1 VVTAV
6 PGLPIVSPPVASDRP
21 DDLFR
26 EIAAAQ
32 EKYYQSY
39 QVALAHPSDRRGV
52 EALLASYTVSGEEA
66 RSIRAWLSY
75 LADSGFAARTG
86 PGNRYVIEKIDTAA
100 DDPDRVTATVCGF
113 DDGALVDAWKRAPDG
128 SEIVVDDLPL
138 SERTLFTWVKSDTWR
153 IDATRRVDSWK
164 GRDGCPP
171 SKRS

>member
-1 VVTAV
+1 VTAV
-6 PGLPIVSPPVASDRP
+6 L
-21 DDLFR
+21 R
-26 EIAAAQ
+26 EITAAQ

-39 QVALAHPSDRRGV
+39 QVALAHPGDQRGV
-52 EALLASYTVSGEEA
+52 EGLLASYTASGEEA
-66 RSIRAWLSY
+66 RSVRAWLGY
-75 LADSGFAARTG
+75 LAASGFAARPG

-100 DDPDRVTATVCGF
+100 ADPDRVTATVCGF
-113 DDGALVDAWKRAPDG
+113 DDGVIFDARQRAPDG
-128 SEIVVDDLPL
+128 REIVVDDLPL